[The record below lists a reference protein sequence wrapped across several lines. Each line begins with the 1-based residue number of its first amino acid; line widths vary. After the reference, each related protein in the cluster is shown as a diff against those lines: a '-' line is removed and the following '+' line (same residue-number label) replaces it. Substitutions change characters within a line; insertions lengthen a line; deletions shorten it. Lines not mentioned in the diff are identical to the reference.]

1 MSFRSAAATK
11 TEERIALSVF
21 FFRFLTRGG
30 KEPMARNPNFEL
42 RNRIIEKYRTQA
54 DFAPEV
60 GMREDRLSRV
70 INGRDKPKP
79 EQAQRIAEKLGCR
92 VEEIFS

>member
-1 MSFRSAAATK
+1 
-11 TEERIALSVF
+11 
-21 FFRFLTRGG
+21 
-30 KEPMARNPNFEL
+30 MAKNL
-42 RNRIIEKYRTQA
+42 VLKGRIIGQYGTQA

-79 EQAQRIAEKLGCR
+79 EQAQRIAEKLGCK
-92 VEEIFS
+92 VDEIFLEG

>member
-1 MSFRSAAATK
+1 
-11 TEERIALSVF
+11 
-21 FFRFLTRGG
+21 
-30 KEPMARNPNFEL
+30 
-42 RNRIIEKYRTQA
+42 
-54 DFAPEV
+54 
-60 GMREDRLSRV
+60 MREDRLSRV

>member
-1 MSFRSAAATK
+1 
-11 TEERIALSVF
+11 
-21 FFRFLTRGG
+21 
-30 KEPMARNPNFEL
+30 MARNPNFEL

-60 GMREDRLSRV
+60 GMREDRLSRL